1 MAFKLVENTT
11 TLFSFF
17 ISFPFFFFEEV
28 YVMKKTTTREI
39 IHHHQYLSLGL
50 NDDAHTLPDAPRRHY
65 NDAHTWTKTSHSVAW
80 TIAFVVCEESIYTTV
95 QYSVYETA
103 PTLCAIAV
111 ANTTSTLSSFP
122 CALNPFAKRH
132 GRTTGSTERGEEPA
146 TTTTPC
152 DGARASWRF
161 SRQPPK

>member
-1 MAFKLVENTT
+1 
-11 TLFSFF
+11 
-17 ISFPFFFFEEV
+17 
-28 YVMKKTTTREI
+28 MKKTTTREI

-50 NDDAHTLPDAPRRHY
+50 NDDTHTLPDAPAATD
-65 NDAHTWTKTSHSVAW
+65 DAHTWTKTAIQLPELLLLSSARKHLHN
-80 TIAFVVCEESIYTTV
+80 C
-95 QYSVYETA
+95 QYSVYETV
-103 PTLCAIAV
+103 PTLRAVAV
-111 ANTTSTLSSFP
+111 ANTTSTFSSFP
-122 CALNPFAKRH
+122 CALKPFAKHH